1 MKTVLITGAAGGLG
15 ICLAREYLS
24 RGYMVFGVDVVQ
36 QHSETDRLFE
46 EANGQFVFLHAD
58 VSDSSS
64 VQHMA
69 EYVGAK
75 TEALDILVNCAGIIR
90 PESEYLLEDF
100 DIDGSMNLFNVNALG
115 PLRVTKA
122 CIGLLRKGH
131 DKLLV
136 NI

>member
-1 MKTVLITGAAGGLG
+1 MYFILDSCFLIRYIMSINPVSELRKRKKMKTVLITGAAGGLG

-69 EYVGAK
+69 EYVGA
-75 TEALDILVNCAGIIR
+75 
-90 PESEYLLEDF
+90 
-100 DIDGSMNLFNVNALG
+100 
-115 PLRVTKA
+115 
-122 CIGLLRKGH
+122 
-131 DKLLV
+131 
-136 NI
+136 